1 MIDQFLEMLGVE
13 LNEDF
18 NIGGLIG
25 GNPHRFEIRDDED
38 LDRIH
43 TLKEI
48 GYDPYVMIYE
58 KEKLPK
64 KHITK
69 KLQRWVN
76 ARPIFGSVPTFNEYL
91 KGVQE

>member
-25 GNPHRFEIRDDED
+25 GNPQRFEIRDDED

-69 KLQRWVN
+69 KIAALGECKTYFWKRSNV
-76 ARPIFGSVPTFNEYL
+76 
-91 KGVQE
+91 